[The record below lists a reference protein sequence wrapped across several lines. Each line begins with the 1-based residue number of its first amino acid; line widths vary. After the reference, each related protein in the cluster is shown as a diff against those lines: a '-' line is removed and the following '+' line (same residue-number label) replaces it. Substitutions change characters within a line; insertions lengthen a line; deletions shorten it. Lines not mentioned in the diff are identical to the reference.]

1 MWPWWCKLPS
11 FLFHFSPHISGM
23 VGLAAI
29 GGLFAGPTTDVEMFS
44 FSKLRLCREQSSVS
58 HRLNAT
64 DFIFIFNSLKLGIF
78 PPFFSTYQISPN
90 RSSRWVYC
98 LQGSK
103 IATMT
108 TTNASK
114 LCLWRLIYRVTLL
127 ILAWWTEGLP
137 GQKPKE
143 NIGCLWYL
151 YHCQDDSNDLL
162 AAICFKPG
170 PCKPGTLYA
179 LDMSHLGCFP
189 LLLYYSK

>member
-11 FLFHFSPHISGM
+11 FLFHFSPLISGM
-23 VGLAAI
+23 IGLAAI
-29 GGLFAGPTTDVEMFS
+29 GGLFAGPTTDVEMFF
-44 FSKLRLCREQSSVS
+44 FSKLCLHREHLCPADSMQQ
-58 HRLNAT
+58 T
-64 DFIFIFNSLKLGIF
+64 FIF
-78 PPFFSTYQISPN
+78 PPFFSTYQISPY
-90 RSSRWVYC
+90 RSSRWVYS

-127 ILAWWTEGLP
+127 ILARWTEGLP
-137 GQKPKE
+137 GQNPKE
-143 NIGCLWYL
+143 NTGCLLYL